1 MVNLEDIRLGSVVV
15 FRGESDRE
23 GDINRGVVNGTVC
36 AMGDGTYWVPVW
48 IASLANGQE
57 GMCMVICS
65 KNIVEIR
72 K

>member
-36 AMGDGTYWVPVW
+36 ATGDGTYWVPVW
-48 IASLANGQE
+48 VASLANGKEEQ
-57 GMCMVICS
+57 CMVICS